1 MVLQRWYWF
10 TIELGLIQ
18 ELSIKLYGVGI
29 ISSFDEI
36 NGSLKAKHL
45 NFDIEMVLNKS
56 FNTDLM
62 KEEYFVIESYNKLF
76 ESINIAENLLSKKY
90 ELVN

>member
-1 MVLQRWYWF
+1 LQRWYWF